1 MNFYLENNTNP
12 LPMRLK
18 QARKRKGLS
27 QKSLGILAGID
38 EFVAS
43 PRMNQ
48 YEKGKHFPDY
58 GLLQK
63 IAAVLNVPT
72 AFFFCENDDLA
83 TLLLAI
89 NEKDEE
95 LASKTLALLFAQ
107 V

>member
-1 MNFYLENNTNP
+1 
-12 LPMRLK
+12 MRLK

-72 AFFFCENDDLA
+72 AFFFCENDEMA
-83 TLLLAI
+83 ALLLAI
-89 NEKDEE
+89 NEKDKE
-95 LASKTLALLFAQ
+95 LASCILDKMLNQT
-107 V
+107 

>member
-1 MNFYLENNTNP
+1 MDNTANP
-12 LPMRLK
+12 LPVRLK

-63 IAAVLNVPT
+63 IATVLDVPT

-89 NEKDEE
+89 CAQDKE
-95 LASKTLALLFAQ
+95 LAFQSLSILIEQ
-107 V
+107 E

>member
-1 MNFYLENNTNP
+1 MDNTSNP
-12 LPMRLK
+12 LPVRLK

-27 QKSLGILAGID
+27 QKSLGMQAGID

-58 GLLQK
+58 QLLQK
-63 IAAVLNVPT
+63 IAVVLDVPT
-72 AFFFCENDDLA
+72 AFFFCENDELA

-89 NEKDEE
+89 TAKDKD
-95 LASKTLALLFAQ
+95 LASNQLAILLEKS
-107 V
+107 